1 MPTSNEKLWANE
13 KQKKM
18 LERGR
23 RKRADKY
30 GTDEGE
36 YSKNLPSKQWSEGA
50 RLAKIVF
57 SNLNIQRR

>member
-36 YSKNLPSKQWSEGA
+36 DSNNLPSKQWSEGA
-50 RLAKIVF
+50 RLAKIVS